1 MCSSWEGTLKY
12 HFRLLFLCSLAVSV
26 SPSTSSIFW
35 LRKWKY
41 EVQNWARH
49 LSMFPWILHNY
60 WRITLHEFSGVCFQF
75 ILAPFIQEVNWN
87 ESFCYCLSGNISRD
101 FSQIF
106 LCLEPNLDQKYL
118 QTVLQNVMGVV
129 QLIEYSCH
137 RRNTFK
143 LDCLPAQFSLKHSG
157 DNTHAYTFL
166 CINELLSQSVITL
179 KIRTKSLNSTPSRR
193 ISPEVNWIRV

>member
-1 MCSSWEGTLKY
+1 MNSPVFAPSSSLL
-12 HFRLLFLCSLAVSV
+12 RLYKK
-26 SPSTSSIFW
+26 SI
-35 LRKWKY
+35 
-41 EVQNWARH
+41 E
-49 LSMFPWILHNY
+49 
-60 WRITLHEFSGVCFQF
+60 TGVFVTA
-75 ILAPFIQEVNWN
+75 LVET
-87 ESFCYCLSGNISRD
+87 RD

-166 CINELLSQSVITL
+166 CINEPLSQSIITL
-179 KIRTKSLNSTPSRR
+179 KIRTKSLNSTPFRR
-193 ISPEVNWIRV
+193 TSPEVNWIRV